1 VRKVTVTNRARGESL
16 GDRIEVADG
25 FWTRLRGLLGRSGLE
40 SGGGL
45 LLAPCRGVHMMGMRF
60 PLDVLFLD
68 AGRRVVGLY
77 RELAPG
83 RRTRLHGEARYALE
97 LPAGTIERTRTREG
111 DELTW

>member
-1 VRKVTVTNRARGESL
+1 VTNRDREACL

-25 FWTRLRGLLGRSGLE
+25 FWTRLRGLLGRADLE
-40 SGGGL
+40 PGGGL
-45 LLAPCRGVHMMGMRF
+45 LLEPSRGVHMLGMRF
-60 PLDVLFLD
+60 ALDVLLLD

-83 RRTRLHGEARYALE
+83 RRTRLHGDARYALE
-97 LPAGTIERTRTREG
+97 VPVGTIERTRTREG